1 MLFVK
6 VTASGNNFTK
16 CFGSGGECLC
26 PSPFILTHVK
36 HVKTTENKPQ
46 KWGLEEALQGI
57 DGQPLRNNFI
67 CTIFSSFLQLPAT
80 LKLTPV
86 Q

>member
-1 MLFVK
+1 M
-6 VTASGNNFTK
+6 SK
-16 CFGSGGECLC
+16 CYFLKQLLLETILQNALGQEVSAHAHP
-26 PSPFILTHVK
+26 PSLVR

-46 KWGLEEALQGI
+46 KHSSKEALQGI
-57 DGQPLRNNFI
+57 NDQTLRNNFI
-67 CTIFSSFLQLPAT
+67 CTIFNFFLQLPAT